1 MTWRTPSPPPFALTG
16 FGWQATMFT
25 RLADRRH
32 RVVTRLSLIDDP
44 HTMREHVARSHPK
57 RRRGTTPKRPRPSR
71 GKAQAEPS
79 KSACTQRLRNN
90 TPAGKPGTPRRN
102 SLVHDSQPDDLQARR
117 PNAVCISPGVNGSA
131 IIDNPRSL
139 KFVGKNKSKNKKH
152 CVNFYLQSV
161 PKMKGL

>member
-1 MTWRTPSPPPFALTG
+1 
-16 FGWQATMFT
+16 MFT

-32 RVVTRLSLIDDP
+32 RVVTRLSLID
-44 HTMREHVARSHPK
+44 
-57 RRRGTTPKRPRPSR
+57 
-71 GKAQAEPS
+71 
-79 KSACTQRLRNN
+79 
-90 TPAGKPGTPRRN
+90 GTPRRN

-152 CVNFYLQSV
+152 CVNFYLKSV